1 MAQPDRRNSQP
12 IPPFQGDVR
21 YILLLTLVAT
31 LGGLLFGYDTAVI
44 AGAIDYMVE
53 KFTLTPAMKGW
64 ITSNI
69 LLGCAAGAILAG
81 PLSDWLGRRRL
92 LLATAVLFGVSA
104 IGTAIPENLTQFV
117 IFRILG
123 GLAVGAAALVA
134 PIYIAEIAP
143 AHLRGRLVSLQQIAI
158 ISGMVVVAIVNWFI
172 ALQGDHTWNV
182 HWGWRWMFGSETL
195 PAVLFLLCLGLVPE
209 SPRWLAKQGRL
220 DEALKVL
227 SRTSGAARAAWEIG
241 EIQQTIAEEKGDLG
255 ELLRPGYRRLLI
267 IAIILAVLQQ
277 VTGIN
282 AIIYYTPTIFRSS
295 GSTDI
300 MALAWTILTQ
310 TVNLTFTLVA
320 IAVIDS
326 LGRRPLLLL
335 TSVAMAVSLS
345 LLGWAF
351 YQGLPS
357 LWVGLFV
364 QCYLASFAIGMGP
377 VVWVV
382 LAEIFPTRTRG
393 LAMGIATVALWLA
406 DFLVTQTAPMMYES
420 WGPAYAFWSYA
431 VLCVVC
437 FFFVMIFLPETKGKT
452 LEEIFHALSKQDRA
466 SPRQ

>member
-1 MAQPDRRNSQP
+1 MSQTVQRESES
-12 IPPFQGDVR
+12 IPSFQGDVR

-53 KFTLTPAMKGW
+53 KFSLTPAMKGW

-92 LLATAVLFGVSA
+92 LLGTAVIFGVSA
-104 IGTAIPENLTQFV
+104 IGTAVPANLTQFV
-117 IFRILG
+117 FFRILG

-143 AHLRGRLVSLQQIAI
+143 AHLRGRLVALQQIAI
-158 ISGMVVVAIVNWFI
+158 ISGMVVVAVVNWFI

-195 PAVLFLLCLGLVPE
+195 PALLFLFCLGLVPE
-209 SPRWLAKQGRL
+209 SPRWLAKQGFVE
-220 DEALKVL
+220 EAREVL
-227 SRTSGAARAAWEIG
+227 TRTSGAARAAWEIDQ
-241 EIQQTIAEEKGDLG
+241 IQQTIAEETGRLS
-255 ELLRPGYRRLLI
+255 ELFEPSYRKLLF

-335 TSVAMAVSLS
+335 TSVAMAVSLT
-345 LLGWAF
+345 LLGSAF
-351 YQGLPS
+351 YQGLSS
-357 LWVGLFV
+357 LWVSLFV

-406 DFLVTQTAPMMYES
+406 DFLITQTAPMMYDS

-452 LEEIFHALSKQDRA
+452 LEEIFRALSKHP
-466 SPRQ
+466 STTPRQ

>member
-1 MAQPDRRNSQP
+1 MSQTVHRESES
-12 IPPFQGDVR
+12 IPSFQGDVR

-92 LLATAVLFGVSA
+92 LLVTAILFGVSA
-104 IGTAIPENLTQFV
+104 IGTAVPANLTQFV
-117 IFRILG
+117 FFRILG

-182 HWGWRWMFGSETL
+182 YWGWRWMFGSETL
-195 PAVLFLLCLGLVPE
+195 PALLFLFCLGLVPE
-209 SPRWLAKQGRL
+209 SPRWLAKQGFIE
-220 DEALKVL
+220 EAREVL
-227 SRTSGAARAAWEIG
+227 TRTSGAVRAAWEIDQ
-241 EIQQTIAEEKGDLG
+241 IQQTIAEETGRLS
-255 ELLRPGYRRLLI
+255 ELFEPGYRKLLF

-335 TSVAMAVSLS
+335 TSVAMAISLV
-345 LLGWAF
+345 LLGLAF
-351 YQGLPS
+351 YQRLPS

-406 DFLVTQTAPMMYES
+406 DFLITQTAPMMYDS

-437 FFFVMIFLPETKGKT
+437 FFFVMVFLPETKGKT
-452 LEEIFHALSKQDRA
+452 LEEIFRALSKHP
-466 SPRQ
+466 STTPRQ